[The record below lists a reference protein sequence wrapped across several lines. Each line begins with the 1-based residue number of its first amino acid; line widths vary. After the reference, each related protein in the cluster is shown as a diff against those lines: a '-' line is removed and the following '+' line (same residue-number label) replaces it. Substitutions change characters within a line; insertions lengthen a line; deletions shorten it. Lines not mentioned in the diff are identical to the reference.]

1 MKTSP
6 FTTCLA
12 GSLLLLAACSRN
24 TAPTAAEPR
33 EAEAGAEEHGLT
45 LDKEQRE
52 KIGLATA
59 PAPESTFLAELP
71 GYGVV
76 LGHEAIATASAE
88 VATAQAAVRQSRAA
102 LARVQGLAG
111 TAGALPAET
120 GETAERQ
127 AAADAAALTLAERRL
142 TALLGQG
149 APVNADGAATL
160 AELATGQVKLVRATF
175 PLGTLLTERPKRLRL
190 ARLDASGGAR
200 NWTGTVIWDAP
211 ADTAVPGRSF
221 FTLLRASDIG
231 EGERLQVWASTGA
244 TVKGATVPASA
255 VVQSNSAY
263 WCYIE
268 EPEGSFTRTEVD
280 ISRPVTGGYFVSEGV
295 AAGDTVVTAG
305 AGLLLA
311 RETNP
316 STEAEE

>member
-1 MKTSP
+1 MKVSP
-6 FTTCLA
+6 HASSLA
-12 GSLLLLAACSRN
+12 ASLLLLLVACSRN
-24 TAPTAAEPR
+24 VEPAAFETP
-33 EAEAGAEEHGLT
+33 EADAGSEQGLT

-52 KIGLATA
+52 KIGLATS
-59 PAPESTFLAELP
+59 PAAESSFLGELP
-71 GYGVV
+71 GFGVV
-76 LGHEAIATASAE
+76 QGHEAIAVASAE

-102 LARVQGLAG
+102 LARAQGLAN
-111 TAGALPAET
+111 TPGALPAEAA
-120 GETAERQ
+120 ENAERQ
-127 AAADAAALTLAERRL
+127 AAADATALTLAQRRL

-149 APVNADGAATL
+149 APVNIDGAALL

-175 PLGTLLTERPKRLRL
+175 PLGALLDSLPRRLRL
-190 ARLDASGGAR
+190 ARLDASAGAR
-200 NWTGTVIWDAP
+200 NWAGTVIWDAP
-211 ADTAVPGRSF
+211 ADTAIPGRSF
-221 FTLLRASDIG
+221 FTLLRASDVG

-244 TVKGATVPASA
+244 TNKGATVPASA

-268 EPEGSFTRTEVD
+268 ESEGSFMRVAVD
-280 ISRPVTGGYFVSEGV
+280 ISRPVNGGYFVSEGV
-295 AAGDTVVTAG
+295 AAGDAVVTAG